1 MAKRATKDVFKVS
14 KKDSGDTSWMC
25 GLIDGTELDSA
36 PELLGERQ
44 ETAHIL
50 GTSYFLY
57 FLPLGTL
64 SAHSRH
70 TWHTW
75 PGNPENFPV
84 SEIPR
89 FWTLRISYQERNG
102 PLYFLPLGTSLAH
115 PLFLTTDPDLLKKGC
130 FYI

>member
-57 FLPLGTL
+57 FLPLGTF

-70 TWHTW
+70 TLGT
-75 PGNPENFPV
+75 PGTPGPV
-84 SEIPR
+84 
-89 FWTLRISYQERNG
+89 TLRIFRSARFLDFG
-102 PLYFLPLGTSLAH
+102 PSE
-115 PLFLTTDPDLLKKGC
+115 FLTRKEMGPSISYLSALP
-130 FYI
+130 